1 MAIRH
6 LGLDRAHFVGAA
18 SLASLTGDLAKTA
31 VFTEAELLGS
41 ESFLITVAAVPLMIA
56 ATYTGRRIN
65 RSIGESGY
73 TILFWTVMA
82 GYTLRLL
89 LSL

>member
-1 MAIRH
+1 
-6 LGLDRAHFVGAA
+6 
-18 SLASLTGDLAKTA
+18 
-31 VFTEAELLGS
+31 
-41 ESFLITVAAVPLMIA
+41 MIA

-65 RSIGESGY
+65 HSIGESGY